1 MTFGQRSVSPS
12 RRQQLACSLSDIEMM
27 TIVSLAGQGEV
38 QLVLVE
44 VQTMSFTEGSG
55 SCAHGEFGHGAYVT
69 VKEMIGSG
77 NNRHADLFHDGVI

>member
-55 SCAHGEFGHGAYVT
+55 
-69 VKEMIGSG
+69 KL
-77 NNRHADLFHDGVI
+77 RPR